1 MSDTQLN
8 NNILH
13 PCQGGE
19 RKRDKS
25 SNSTDFLSHT
35 PTDHKR
41 LGRTTTTWKLS
52 GVDVSKCEKG
62 EILLYFDHSHHLTL
76 SYNHFIMP
84 PPPPSILF
92 NEKRGKFFI
101 SIILKFFLSCCHVLV
116 IIITTIII
124 SSFHSSISHTQQHNS
139 HSHQHIEPC
148 LSISI
153 SYSLF
158 RKQEERCHANNHP
171 S

>member
-19 RKRDKS
+19 RDKS
-25 SNSTDFLSHT
+25 SNNTAFLSHT

-41 LGRTTTTWKLS
+41 LGRTTATWKLS
-52 GVDVSKCEKG
+52 GVDISKCEKG
-62 EILLYFDHSHHLTL
+62 EILLYFHHSHHLTL

-84 PPPPSILF
+84 PPSILL
-92 NEKRGKFFI
+92 NEKRGKCFI
-101 SIILKFFLSCCHVLV
+101 SIILKLFLSRVAMFSSSSSPPPSSSHHFTHPFHILNY
-116 IIITTIII
+116 ITLTLINTLNPV
-124 SSFHSSISHTQQHNS
+124 SISH
-139 HSHQHIEPC
+139 
-148 LSISI
+148 
-153 SYSLF
+153 SLF
-158 RKQEERCHANNHP
+158 RKEEERCHANNHP